1 MDHNNFIETWTTVLV
16 KQFKYLFHEYLEC
29 SPLIIMMNTLT
40 GLYSTWKYHLCI
52 MSEGKQLPLFS
63 ATDSGA
69 VKNPDCGC
77 QLLTF
82 KDYTDMLWTTLAE
95 FPGTE

>member
-1 MDHNNFIETWTTVLV
+1 
-16 KQFKYLFHEYLEC
+16 
-29 SPLIIMMNTLT
+29 MMN
-40 GLYSTWKYHLCI
+40 HLCI
-52 MSEGKQLPLFS
+52 ISEGKQLPLFS

>member
-1 MDHNNFIETWTTVLV
+1 MATSFV
-16 KQFKYLFHEYLEC
+16 
-29 SPLIIMMNTLT
+29 
-40 GLYSTWKYHLCI
+40 
-52 MSEGKQLPLFS
+52 S
-63 ATDSGA
+63 APDSGA

-95 FPGTE
+95 FPGTVYYTYSKSVLGRIAIKNCIS